1 MTIIRGDQIITANVG
16 DSRAVLGQR
25 IAGKWQSKDLTTDQK
40 PDNEGERQRIEAAGG
55 RIAPF
60 FENGEPAGPARV
72 WLREQNIP
80 GLAMS
85 RSFGDL
91 VAASVGCVSE
101 PEVGFYQIQQED
113 AFMIVA
119 SDGLWEFISSQQVV
133 ETVGQLLEN
142 GQIDD
147 ACNRLIEES
156 TLLWE

>member
-1 MTIIRGDQIITANVG
+1 
-16 DSRAVLGQR
+16 
-25 IAGKWQSKDLTTDQK
+25 
-40 PDNEGERQRIEAAGG
+40 
-55 RIAPF
+55 
-60 FENGEPAGPARV
+60 
-72 WLREQNIP
+72 
-80 GLAMS
+80 MS
-85 RSFGDL
+85 

-101 PEVGFYQIQQED
+101 PEVGKYQIQQED

-133 ETVGQLLEN
+133 ETVGQLFEN